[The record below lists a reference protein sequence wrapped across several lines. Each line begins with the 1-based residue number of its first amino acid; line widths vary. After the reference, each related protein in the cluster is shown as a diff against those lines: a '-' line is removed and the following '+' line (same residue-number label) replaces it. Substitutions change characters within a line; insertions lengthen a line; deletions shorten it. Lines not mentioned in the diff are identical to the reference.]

1 MIRVQDERGT
11 TMLRMLIPLVI
22 IFLVYLLAQTFMSRS
37 GEQPIDVEPIDAETD
52 REKKREDDDIID
64 VEPV

>member
-1 MIRVQDERGT
+1 
-11 TMLRMLIPLVI
+11 MLRMLIPLVI